1 MERFRFGMLEVDVI
15 IVLTWE
21 RVAVQPCGWFSKFE
35 AVTILHWTA
44 ESLNK
49 ESGMQ

>member
-1 MERFRFGMLEVDVI
+1 MERFRFGMLEVAVI

-21 RVAVQPCGWFSKFE
+21 RVQPCGWFSKFK